1 MNFVMIFPENFKD
14 NVTINIMVTKNC
26 INSKEKKERIQLL
39 KNQLEAFKAQLKIAN
54 GDNITNTLIIIK
66 RIEYEN
72 IREIRPTLQ
81 RDFNNPDKEKT
92 SREFSEIEIVEFN
105 SVTNVLKEI
114 SLEIKLE
121 PTSCK
126 DVVIKSVILINCS
139 QIK

>member
-92 SREFSEIEIVEFN
+92 SREFSEIEIN